1 MTLLKVQD
9 LKVSYG
15 QVKVLLGVSIEI
27 GEGEVISIIGA
38 NGAGKSTLMK
48 SIMGDVKAQSGNI
61 EFEGKPASHIRT
73 HKLVKGGMVY
83 VPEGRQVFA
92 TLSVQDNLEMG
103 AFCRSYSR
111 AEINSLYEECYE
123 MFPILKKRRRQL
135 AGSLSGGEQQMLAL
149 CRGLMSSPKLMMLD
163 EPSLGLA
170 PIIVNEVFDMIKRIN
185 EQKGMS
191 IILVEQNAF
200 MALEASSRCYVLENG
215 LISVSGDSNLLMND
229 PKIKAAYL
237 GS

>member
-1 MTLLKVQD
+1 MLLKVED

-15 QVKVLLGVSIEI
+15 QVKALLGVSIEI
-27 GEGEVISIIGA
+27 GEGEIVSIIGA

-48 SIMGDVKAQSGNI
+48 AIMGDVKAQSGKVL
-61 EFEGKPASHIRT
+61 FEGTELNRVHT
-73 HKLVKGGMVY
+73 HKIVKGGIVY

-92 TLSVQDNLEMG
+92 KLSVQDNLEMG
-103 AFCRSYSR
+103 AFCRSYSK
-111 AEINSLYEECYE
+111 AEMNRLYEECYE

-149 CRGLMSSPKLMMLD
+149 CRGLMSQPKLMMLD

-170 PIIVNEVFDMIKRIN
+170 PIIVDEVFEIIMRIN
-185 EQKGMS
+185 RERHIS
-191 IILVEQNAF
+191 ILLVEQNAY
-200 MALEASSRCYVLENG
+200 MALEASARCYVLENG
-215 LISVSGDSNLLMND
+215 LITLSGESSVLMND
-229 PKIKAAYL
+229 PKVKAAYL